1 MSGAVPGIDYWEVI
15 MGIPVSPVLTPVGA
29 ILAGDVIRISNPI
42 WGVSHHVDAIKPLGN
57 GEYTVQT
64 HATYRDER
72 GEVIEHKTRTFHGE
86 FPVWLV
92 EAVRLFND

>member
-1 MSGAVPGIDYWEVI
+1 MPGIDYWEVI

-42 WGVSHHVDAIKPLGN
+42 WGVSHHVDAVKPLGN
-57 GEYTVQT
+57 GEFQVQT

-86 FPVWLV
+86 FPVWLIQGV
-92 EAVRLFND
+92 WLFDD